1 MPENAFSSR
10 LLKKVQMQGGA
21 LIGWVP
27 GEVRDVLSQYAT
39 VPRERANVAD
49 GPFSGPSDLSVGH
62 PNILGWRCCWLT
74 QFHHGA
80 AEGLAAGSHSPPP
93 RPSTLEGEEEKQR
106 PQSSGRR
113 PPCALALLLRGRRAL
128 AGLWIPGTTTYW
140 GHPH

>member
-49 GPFSGPSDLSVGH
+49 GLFQQPAS
-62 PNILGWRCCWLT
+62 LG
-74 QFHHGA
+74 
-80 AEGLAAGSHSPPP
+80 
-93 RPSTLEGEEEKQR
+93 
-106 PQSSGRR
+106 
-113 PPCALALLLRGRRAL
+113 RG
-128 AGLWIPGTTTYW
+128 GGK
-140 GHPH
+140 